1 MDPSSSISS
10 ELAIDEQAVQVEIT
24 TRLKSELYKAAFN
37 GNLEAFDAYQGSLHC
52 LMTPNQNTVLHVH
65 LASPD
70 DGTGLIIDLFPFLC
84 CYFRFPAKSLR
95 STNFVE
101 QILNRSPSLLLK
113 PNAKGEIPLHI
124 AARFGKVNIVEL
136 LIKHAKAE
144 HRGLENGIE
153 PAKQMLRMTDNEKNT
168 ALHKAVRY
176 GHVEVVHALI
186 QEDPDFSYS
195 VNKSRETPLYIAARR
210 GYNRLVT
217 LIFDKCEFANHDGP
231 CGRTALHAAVMDH
244 NITEHRGLENGIE
257 PAKQMLRM
265 TDNEKNTALH
275 KAVRYGHVEVVHA
288 LIQEDPDF
296 SYSVNKSGE
305 TPLYIAAKRGYNR
318 LVTLIFD
325 KCEFANHD
333 GPCGRTALHAAVMD
347 HNITEHRGLENGIEP
362 AKQMLR
368 MTDNEKN
375 TALHKAVRYGHVEVV
390 HALIQEDPDFSY
402 SVNKSGETPLYIAAR
417 RGYDRL
423 VRMILDR
430 CESSNHDGPCGRTAL
445 HAAVM
450 SFDIKSTGEILKK
463 RKNLRKAADE
473 NGQTPLHY
481 AAHFGYDRIVKLLL
495 ESNKL
500 YSCRRFL
507 DEEDI
512 HGNTPLQVL
521 AASRDLSFWIGHT
534 FKDDVVT
541 VSKENL
547 DSKKKEQI
555 SQLLNEVSRGEVA
568 GVSVCPLLHNSI
580 DLERF
585 DKAREARSFVA
596 GLIATVTFAAAI
608 TLPGGYYSDQ
618 GTAILSHNT
627 AFKVFVIADAI
638 AMVFSLLAINL
649 NYLSALPI
657 AVAKRR
663 LSGAFPFSLMSLFS
677 ILSEVALVIAF
688 VASLYAVLKSSL
700 TPAISACTITPG
712 FYYFYLWLR
721 YCVSLLSY

>member
-195 VNKSRETPLYIAARR
+195 VNKSGETPLYIAAR
-210 GYNRLVT
+210 
-217 LIFDKCEFANHDGP
+217 
-231 CGRTALHAAVMDH
+231 
-244 NITEHRGLENGIE
+244 
-257 PAKQMLRM
+257 
-265 TDNEKNTALH
+265 
-275 KAVRYGHVEVVHA
+275 
-288 LIQEDPDF
+288 
-296 SYSVNKSGE
+296 
-305 TPLYIAAKRGYNR
+305 RGYNR

-495 ESNKL
+495 ESYIIDKEQMTPLLMAARQGSYRTMREIINHCPGCCEIVDKKGWNFCHFAAVSLFIIDLCKMFLPANKL

-521 AASRDLSFWIGHT
+521 AASRDLSYWIGHT

-568 GVSVCPLLHNSI
+568 GVAVCPLLHNSI

>member
-10 ELAIDEQAVQVEIT
+10 ELTIDEQAVQVEIT

-70 DGTGLIIDLFPFLC
+70 DGTGLIIHLFPFLC

-144 HRGLENGIE
+144 HRGLENE
-153 PAKQMLRMTDNEKNT
+153 
-168 ALHKAVRY
+168 
-176 GHVEVVHALI
+176 
-186 QEDPDFSYS
+186 
-195 VNKSRETPLYIAARR
+195 
-210 GYNRLVT
+210 
-217 LIFDKCEFANHDGP
+217 
-231 CGRTALHAAVMDH
+231 
-244 NITEHRGLENGIE
+244 IE

-305 TPLYIAAKRGYNR
+305 I
-318 LVTLIFD
+318 
-325 KCEFANHD
+325 
-333 GPCGRTALHAAVMD
+333 
-347 HNITEHRGLENGIEP
+347 
-362 AKQMLR
+362 
-368 MTDNEKN
+368 
-375 TALHKAVRYGHVEVV
+375 
-390 HALIQEDPDFSY
+390 
-402 SVNKSGETPLYIAAR
+402 PLYIAAR

-495 ESNKL
+495 EWPLSAAYIIDKEKMTPLLMAARQGSYRTMREIINHCPGCCEIVDKKGWNFCHFAAVSLFIIDLCKMFLPANKL

-568 GVSVCPLLHNSI
+568 GVAVCPLLHNSI

-721 YCVSLLSY
+721 YCVLLLSY